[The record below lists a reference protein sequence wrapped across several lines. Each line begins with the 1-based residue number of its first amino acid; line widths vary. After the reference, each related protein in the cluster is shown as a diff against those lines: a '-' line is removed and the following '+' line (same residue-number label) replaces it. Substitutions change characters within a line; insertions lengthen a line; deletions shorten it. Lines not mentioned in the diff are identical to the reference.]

1 MYKYSYRAVDGN
13 GKIVKGTLT
22 AEDNNM
28 FLAQLRAQNLRCYDY
43 KILNKQKEAKVK
55 KLKIDRL
62 IEFSTQLSS
71 MLTAGL
77 PLAMSLEMLYE
88 RTESKKKDL
97 KAVLANLLEQVRK
110 GESLASAMQNMGE
123 TFPQLYISMVKSG
136 EMSGKIDDTLTNLAE
151 HYSKE
156 KRQKNK
162 IKKATNYPKM
172 LGVIIVLVVGILLVV
187 VMPKMAEML
196 PEGQELPLPTM
207 ILMKIKDFIVGNF
220 ALILIVGLGVYIA
233 LRVIKKIPKVQIFL
247 GSIKTKI
254 PKLGTLHKQLYTASF
269 ARSLATLYQSGVP
282 LLDSMQMSGEVMD
295 NKYIEMR
302 VNEAVTNI
310 RKGSNISEA
319 LSNIDSFDPLLTTM
333 IFVGEQ
339 SGSLEDILL
348 QTANYFDEE
357 ANTATDRLTE
367 MINPIMMC
375 VMAVIVGFVLIAVM
389 MPMFSVYESAGGGV
403 V

>member
-1 MYKYSYRAVDGN
+1 MYRYSYRAVDTN

-28 FLAQLRAQNLRCYDY
+28 FLSQLRAQNLKCCDY
-43 KILNKQKEAKVK
+43 RILNKQKEAKVK

-88 RTESKKKDL
+88 RTEAKKKDL
-97 KAVLANLLEQVRK
+97 KTVLANLLEQVRK
-110 GESLASAMQNMGE
+110 GESLAGAMQKME
-123 TFPQLYISMVKSG
+123 DTFPQLYVSMIKSG

-172 LGVIIVLVVGILLVV
+172 LAVVIVLVVGILLVV
-187 VMPKMAEML
+187 VMPKMAAMM
-196 PEGQELPLPTM
+196 PEGKELPAPTM
-207 ILMKIKDFIVGNF
+207 VLMNLKDFIVNNIALIIVVGF
-220 ALILIVGLGVYIA
+220 ALYIA
-233 LRVIKKIPKVQIFL
+233 IRVLKKVPKVQIFL
-247 GSIKTKI
+247 GRIKTKI
-254 PKLGTLHKQLYTASF
+254 PKIGALNKQLYTASF

-295 NKYIEMR
+295 NKYIEQR
-302 VNEAVTNI
+302 VNEAVTSI
-310 RKGSNISEA
+310 RKGSSISVA
-319 LSNIDSFDPLLTTM
+319 LGIVDSFDPLLTTM

-339 SGSLEDILL
+339 SGSLEDILI

-389 MPMFSVYESAGGGV
+389 MPMFSVYENAGGGV